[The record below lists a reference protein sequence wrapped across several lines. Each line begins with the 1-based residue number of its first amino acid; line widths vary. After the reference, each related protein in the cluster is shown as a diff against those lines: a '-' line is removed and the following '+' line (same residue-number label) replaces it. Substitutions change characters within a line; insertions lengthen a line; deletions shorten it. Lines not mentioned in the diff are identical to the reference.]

1 MHANKY
7 HHWKRRARHLGRW
20 GLAGLALAS
29 TSLAAE
35 LATSM
40 SQPSPE
46 RPQGM
51 RVIAVGVNQPIPS
64 LSNHLASAELDAAA
78 MAAWFGA
85 IPGVAVS
92 HLSGAAAT
100 KEAVRAAIQ
109 GADGPPPGDL
119 LFFFSGYNEGG
130 ALLSAGAAFQEVGAH
145 RQLDPATVIGGDELS
160 QWIADSRALRV
171 WLMLDFS
178 RGDTALCAPAALA
191 QRLAAPDAALYVF
204 CAAVPGLSPLDTPQ
218 GGHYTKRVLA
228 GLKGAA
234 DRDSNGAVSAY
245 ELAAYLAGDSGAEAA
260 KIPPPATYLQGWD
273 HALPKPPP
281 PAARIEDDLTAVI
294 AAAQAGQ
301 DWRALAATRGVLVDG
316 DLVRVKLAATSPAA
330 AVALEPVI
338 IQANGE
344 VVSRFEDVLFVRV
357 PPAAIAAL
365 GAHTDLKALSAT
377 RVAATPLQQP

>member
-218 GGHYTKRVLA
+218 GGHYTKRLLA

-260 KIPPPATYLQGWD
+260 KTPPPATYLQGWD
-273 HALPKPPP
+273 HALPKPPA

-344 VVSRFEDVLFVRV
+344 VVSRFEEVLFVRV